1 MSEYDGIMNRALI
14 DDTRERNAF
23 WKSTDFLKCFE
34 NSISLKTVKVAQEAN
49 RRFVDDYDYSGEDK
63 KKERKREKSSDRKND
78 DKEPRKKRRK

>member
-1 MSEYDGIMNRALI
+1 MRLNIFFSKFCFRYSN
-14 DDTRERNAF
+14 TFNKS
-23 WKSTDFLKCFE
+23 KSTDFLKCFE
-34 NSISLKTVKVAQEAN
+34 NSISLKAVKVAQEAN